1 MVDKEVQRLRKMGL
15 TKLTK
20 NDTFVEH
27 EDEWGERKYLF
38 DELVKSDLIVQEK
51 KPKGT

>member
-27 EDEWGERKYLF
+27 EDEWGDKKYLF
-38 DELVKSDLIVQEK
+38 DELVTVSTNLWRIVHLV
-51 KPKGT
+51 